1 MSQLSR
7 RELREAALAGVRW
20 MAISKV
26 ASEIVLLGSTV
37 VLARLISPAEFGLAA
52 IALIVTALATVLTGE
67 SFGTP
72 LVQRKDAGTAHVR
85 AAVTMSLTF
94 GAVLATATYLL
105 APLCEPLFGADTVG
119 LMQLMAPAFLISAV
133 SVVPH
138 AMLQRELNFR
148 RLSSIEIWHRISGA
162 AVSMGLAFAGL
173 NAEAI
178 LLGSLAGALLS
189 SVLLVAVARPPR
201 PGFDRGAMRDIA
213 SFGVPA
219 AASGLLRAVNR
230 NVDYA
235 IIGARLG
242 AAQVGLYWRA
252 YQFGVEYQSKIS
264 SIMMRVALPVY
275 SRAASVEDMRALR
288 ARIVR
293 VHATILIPLLG
304 LLIVL
309 APEGLPWLLGD
320 PWRPAV
326 LPTQIL
332 AVAGMTAAVLTGLGP
347 LMLAMGKPKAL
358 LYWNLGSSVTYGLMV
373 FFVAPLGL
381 TAICVGV
388 VAMRVTTLLVAQRVM
403 IQGLAGIP
411 MRTLLHDAGPAVTGT
426 VAMLA
431 VSFPLAAALT
441 AADVPAPVTCCG
453 VAAFAFGTYALTIRT
468 LFSASWA
475 DLMLLVSRILPRL
488 PRHKIRRTRPVAV
501 SE

>member
-7 RELREAALAGVRW
+7 GELREAALAGVRW
-20 MAISKV
+20 MTIAKV
-26 ASEIVLLGSTV
+26 ASEVVLLGSTV
-37 VLARLISPAEFGLAA
+37 VLARLISPADFGLAA

-72 LVQRKDAGTAHVR
+72 LVQRKEVRSAHVR
-85 AAVTMSLTF
+85 AAMTMSLTF
-94 GAVLATATYLL
+94 GAALATLTFLL
-105 APLCEPLFGADTVG
+105 APLADPLFGDGTAS
-119 LMQLMAPAFLISAV
+119 LIRLMAPAFLIASV

-138 AMLQRELNFR
+138 ALLQRELDFR
-148 RLSSIEIWHRISGA
+148 RLSSIEICHRIGGA
-162 AVSMGLAFAGL
+162 AVSMGLAIGGL

-178 LLGSLAGALLS
+178 LLGSLAGAALS
-189 SVLLVAVARPPR
+189 SVLLVFAARPPL
-201 PGFDRGAMRDIA
+201 PGLDRGAMRDIA

-219 AASGLLRAVNR
+219 GLSGLLRAVNR

-275 SRAASVEDMRALR
+275 SRAASIEDMRVLR

-293 VHATILIPLLG
+293 VHATILFPLLA

-309 APEGLPWLLGD
+309 APEGLPWLLGE

-332 AVAGMTAAVLTGLGP
+332 AVGGMTAAVMTGLGP
-347 LMLAMGKPKAL
+347 LMLALGKPKAL
-358 LYWNLGSSVTYGLMV
+358 LYWNLCAATAYGLMV
-373 FFVAPLGL
+373 YLVAPLGL
-381 TAICVGV
+381 VEVCVAV
-388 VAMRVTTLLVAQRVM
+388 VAMRITTLVIAQRVLL
-403 IQGLAGIP
+403 QGLAGIP
-411 MRTLLHDAGPAVTGT
+411 MRSLLHDAGPAV
-426 VAMLA
+426 VASVALLG
-431 VSFPLAAALT
+431 VCFPLT
-441 AADVPAPVTCCG
+441 AAL
-453 VAAFAFGTYALTIRT
+453 VAAGIPTLVLCCLVGAAGTAAYALTLRT
-468 LFSASWA
+468 LFAATWA
-475 DLMLLVSRILPRL
+475 DVMLLASRVLPRF
-488 PRHKIRRTRPVAV
+488 PRHQIRAVRPVAV
-501 SE
+501 SK

>member
-7 RELREAALAGVRW
+7 GELREAALAGVRW
-20 MAISKV
+20 MTIARV
-26 ASEIVLLGSTV
+26 ASELVLLGSTV
-37 VLARLISPAEFGLAA
+37 VLARLITPAEFGLAA

-72 LVQRKDAGTAHVR
+72 LVQRKEAGERHIR
-85 AAVTMSLTF
+85 AAVAMSLAF
-94 GAVLATATYLL
+94 GALLTAVTFLL
-105 APLCEPLFGADTVG
+105 APLSAPLFGDETPD
-119 LMQLMAPAFLISAV
+119 LIQLMAPAFVISSV

-138 AMLQRELNFR
+138 AMLQRRLDFR
-148 RLSSIEIWHRISGA
+148 RLSSIEIVHRIAGS
-162 AVSMGLAFAGL
+162 VISVGLAVGGL

-178 LLGSLAGALLS
+178 LLGSLAGAALS
-189 SVLLVAVARPPR
+189 SILLVRAAHPPR
-201 PGFDRGAMRDIA
+201 PGFDREAMRDIA
-213 SFGVPA
+213 TFGIPA
-219 AASGLLRAVNR
+219 ALSGLLRSVNR

-252 YQFGVEYQSKIS
+252 FQFGVEYQSKIS

-275 SRAASVEDMRALR
+275 SRAASLDDMRALR

-293 VHATILIPLLG
+293 VHATILFPLLA

-309 APEGLPWLLGD
+309 APEGLPWLLGE

-332 AVAGMTAAVLTGLGP
+332 AVAGMTAAVMTGLGP

-358 LYWNLGSSVTYGLMV
+358 LYWNLCAATAYGVMV
-373 FFVAPLGL
+373 YLVAPLGL
-381 TAICVGV
+381 TQICVAV
-388 VAMRVTTLLVAQRVM
+388 VAMRLVTLLIAQRVL
-403 IQGLAGIP
+403 IQGVAGIP
-411 MRTLLHDAGPAVTGT
+411 MRTLLDDAGPAV
-426 VAMLA
+426 VASLA
-431 VSFPLAAALT
+431 LLGVGFPATAAL
-441 AADVPAPVTCCG
+441 
-453 VAAFAFGTYALTIRT
+453 VAAGVPTLATCVVVAAVGGAAYALTLRL
-468 LFSASWA
+468 LFESTWA
-475 DLMLLVSRILPRL
+475 DVMLLASRVLPPLPR
-488 PRHKIRRTRPVAV
+488 RKIGAVQPVAL